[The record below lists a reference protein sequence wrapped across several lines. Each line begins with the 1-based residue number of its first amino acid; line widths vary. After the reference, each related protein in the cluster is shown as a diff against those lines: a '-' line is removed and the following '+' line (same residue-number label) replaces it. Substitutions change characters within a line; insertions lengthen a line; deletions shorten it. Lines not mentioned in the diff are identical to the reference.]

1 MRAFVLYAVLWLPV
15 GCIPATAAERYQ
27 QWSLEPQGEGII
39 AFSFRSNSSEDA
51 IATSELAF
59 VCNQESKYVGVMLMP
74 SRGTF
79 KSQQDIVPLA
89 IQKSENEFES
99 SDLLQ
104 SWENGAEYI
113 FLEMPDKQE
122 ELASY
127 LIARETEGAKTVHFY
142 FPNDWDAGT
151 PTTNHI
157 VIDPSGFSAGF
168 EFFKTQ
174 CEEAQQD
181 Q

>member
-1 MRAFVLYAVLWLPV
+1 MIECASV
-15 GCIPATAAERYQ
+15 G
-27 QWSLEPQGEGII
+27 
-39 AFSFRSNSSEDA
+39 
-51 IATSELAF
+51 
-59 VCNQESKYVGVMLMP
+59 
-74 SRGTF
+74 
-79 KSQQDIVPLA
+79 IVPIAL
-89 IQKSENEFES
+89 FES

-142 FPNDWDAGT
+142 FPNDLDAGT

>member
-1 MRAFVLYAVLWLPV
+1 MRGFVLYAVLWLYV
-15 GCIPATAAERYQ
+15 GCIPATAGERYQ

-39 AFSFRSNSSEDA
+39 AFSFRSNSSEDK

-74 SRGTF
+74 SQGTF
-79 KSQQDIVPLA
+79 KNQQDIIPVA
-89 IQKSENEFES
+89 IQKSENEFDS

-127 LIARETEGAKTVHFY
+127 LIARESDRAKTVHFY
-142 FPNDWDAGT
+142 FPNDLDAST

-157 VIDPSGFSAGF
+157 VIDLSGFSAGL
-168 EFFKTQ
+168 EAFKTQ
-174 CEEAQQD
+174 CEQ
-181 Q
+181 